1 MGQADTRNVK
11 VTKPVRGVFPSSF
24 ESRVRYYCRTFPV
37 VFERAVGAEM
47 FDTDG
52 NRYIDFLAGS
62 GALNYGHNHPRFK
75 EAIVR
80 YLAHDGVLHS
90 LDLHTEAKA
99 EFIRRFVDVI
109 LKPRGMDYRLQFTG
123 PTGTNAVEA
132 ALKLARKVT
141 GRSRVVAFTGAF
153 HGVSMGSLAL
163 TASPEHR
170 SAAGLP
176 LNGTIRMPY
185 DGFLGLND
193 ELTYIER
200 MLTAPGG
207 GEEPPAAFVVET
219 VQGEGLACASAE
231 WLSGIQRLAR
241 SMGSLLIVDDIFA
254 GCGRTGTF
262 FSFERHG
269 IEPEIICLSKSI
281 GGIGLPLAL
290 VLIKPDCDCWNPGEH
305 NGTFRGNNLALVAAA
320 EALAF
325 WEEPQFL
332 SGVQDVIRVLD
343 SELTGI
349 ENEFYEFGV
358 RAVGR
363 GSLRGIEV
371 EQPEVAA
378 SVQAA
383 AFRRGLMFERCG
395 ARNSVV
401 KLLPPLNIPAA
412 LLREAMDIL
421 AESLRASLEPAPA
434 GKVYET
440 VQS

>member
-1 MGQADTRNVK
+1 VK
-11 VTKPVRGVFPSSF
+11 KSFPSSF

-37 VFERAVGAEM
+37 VFDRALGAEI
-47 FDTDG
+47 FDTSG
-52 NRYIDFLAGS
+52 ARYIDFLAGS
-62 GALNYGHNHPRFK
+62 GALNYGHNHPRLK
-75 EAIVR
+75 QSIIR
-80 YLAHDGVLHS
+80 YLGHDGILHS
-90 LDLHTEAKA
+90 LDLHTESKAK
-99 EFIRRFVDVI
+99 FIQRFVDVI

-163 TASPEHR
+163 TSSAEHR
-170 SAAGLP
+170 SAAGTP

-185 DGFLGLND
+185 DGFLGSND

-200 MLTAPGG
+200 MLSAPGG

-219 VQGEGLACASAE
+219 VQGEGLACASGA
-231 WLSGIQRLAR
+231 WLNGIQRLAR

-269 IEPEIICLSKSI
+269 IEPEIVCLSKSI
-281 GGIGLPLAL
+281 GGIGLPMAL
-290 VLIKPDCDCWNPGEH
+290 VLIRPDCDCWKPGEH
-305 NGTFRGNNLALVAAA
+305 NGTFRGNNLALVSATAAL
-320 EALAF
+320 EF

-332 SGVQDVIRVLD
+332 SGVQDLICVLD
-343 SELTGI
+343 SELTRL
-349 ENEFYEFGV
+349 ENEFGEFGV
-358 RAVGR
+358 KAVGR
-363 GSLRGIEV
+363 GALRGIEIEDPQV
-371 EQPEVAA
+371 TA

-383 AFRRGLMFERCG
+383 AFRKGLMFELCG

-401 KLLPPLNIPAA
+401 KLLPPLNIPTG
-412 LLREAMDIL
+412 LLREAMGIL
-421 AESLRASLEPAPA
+421 VESLRSSLELAPV
-434 GKVYET
+434 GKIYDAIH
-440 VQS
+440 S

>member
-1 MGQADTRNVK
+1 
-11 VTKPVRGVFPSSF
+11 VRESFPSSF

-37 VFERAVGAEM
+37 VFDRALGAEM
-47 FDTDG
+47 FDTSG
-52 NRYIDFLAGS
+52 ARYIDFLAGS
-62 GALNYGHNHPRFK
+62 GALNYGHNHPRLK
-75 EAIVR
+75 ESIVR
-80 YLAHDGVLHS
+80 YLSQDGVVHS
-90 LDLHTEAKA
+90 LDLHTESKAK
-99 EFIRRFVDVI
+99 FIRRFVEVI

-163 TASPEHR
+163 TSSPEHR
-170 SAAGLP
+170 SAAGMP

-185 DGFLGLND
+185 DGFLGSKD
-193 ELTYIER
+193 ELAYIER
-200 MLTAPGG
+200 MLAAPGS

-219 VQGEGLACASAE
+219 VQGEGLACASAD
-231 WLSGIQRLAR
+231 WLKGIQRLAR

-269 IEPEIICLSKSI
+269 IEPEIVCLSKSI

-290 VLIKPDCDCWNPGEH
+290 VLIRPDCDCWNPGEH

-320 EALAF
+320 AALEF

-332 SGVQDVIRVLD
+332 AGVQDVIRVLD
-343 SELTGI
+343 SELTRI
-349 ENEFYEFGV
+349 ENEFCDFGV
-358 RAVGR
+358 KAVGR
-363 GSLRGIEV
+363 GTLRGIEI
-371 EQPEVAA
+371 EEPQVAA
-378 SVQAA
+378 SVQAT
-383 AFRRGLMFERCG
+383 AFRKGLMFERCG

-401 KLLPPLNIPAA
+401 KLLPPLNIPTV

-421 AESLRASLEPAPA
+421 TDALRASLEIAPA
-434 GKVYET
+434 GKVYDA
-440 VQS
+440 VHS